1 VQKTFLQLAALCRL
15 RFKPQMCIFIK
26 PVREVRETRILVGPT
41 SANRALTIYENFVGI
56 DEGNRKNAA
65 SQKKVTKL
73 KEKQQDELQ
82 NANAMI
88 LPAPLL
94 DESNAI
100 ELLDLS
106 KGMSVMPL

>member
-1 VQKTFLQLAALCRL
+1 
-15 RFKPQMCIFIK
+15 MCIFIK

-41 SANRALTIYENFVGI
+41 SSNRALTIYENHVGI
-56 DEGNRKNAA
+56 DVGNEKN
-65 SQKKVTKL
+65 QKKIDAL
-73 KEKQQDELQ
+73 KEKHQKELQ
-82 NANAMI
+82 NAMI

-106 KGMSVMPL
+106 KGMSVLCV